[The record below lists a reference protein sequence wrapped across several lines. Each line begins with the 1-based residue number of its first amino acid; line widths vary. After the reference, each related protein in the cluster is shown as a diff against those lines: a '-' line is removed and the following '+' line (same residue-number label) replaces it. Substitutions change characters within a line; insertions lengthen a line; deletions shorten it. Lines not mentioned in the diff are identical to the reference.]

1 MLPSAFYSD
10 SFIVTLLNINHLG
23 LEDNFAKII
32 KGCLAGKRDYQEAL
46 YKLFSGK
53 MYGLCLR
60 YTKDRDEAQDILQEG
75 FIKVFSNLTK
85 FDNRGSFE
93 GWIRR
98 IIINVALER
107 FRKTNYMYP
116 VEDITIYKDQLDYDD
131 MEATMSE
138 EEMLKLI
145 QELSPKYRMVFNLYA
160 IEGYSHSEI
169 SQMLNISEGT
179 SKSNLS
185 RARVILQEKLKEYS
199 KNTVKFG

>member
-1 MLPSAFYSD
+1 
-10 SFIVTLLNINHLG
+10 
-23 LEDNFAKII
+23 
-32 KGCLAGKRDYQEAL
+32 
-46 YKLFSGK
+46 
-53 MYGLCLR
+53 MYGICLR

-75 FIKVFSNLTK
+75 FIKVFTNLGK

-98 IIINVALER
+98 IMINVALER

-116 VEDITIYKDQLDYDD
+116 VEDITVYKDKLDYDD
-131 MEATMSE
+131 LESNLSQE
-138 EEMLKLI
+138 ELLKMI

-160 IEGYSHSEI
+160 VEGYSHQEI

-185 RARVILQEKLKEYS
+185 RARIILQERLKEYS
-199 KNTVKFG
+199 KTTVKFG